1 MLSISVRFHLLTLLT
16 NLTSVHSLQISTLP
30 VLQAVYSVR
39 ITKQTVMMM
48 MNYLGAVYVMAT
60 LYWDAMVVMMTCIV
74 EDAISK
80 TNKFSVLLLCIHQ
93 SFSLQSILWRLSE
106 ISSLCSTPL
115 LTFCLA
121 KQCLP
126 RRVLSFYPGPDKSC
140 GDVFPAHGCPSIKFF
155 SLRIVLIVKKTWLE
169 CESMNW

>member
-60 LYWDAMVVMMTCIV
+60 LY
-74 EDAISK
+74 
-80 TNKFSVLLLCIHQ
+80 
-93 SFSLQSILWRLSE
+93 
-106 ISSLCSTPL
+106 
-115 LTFCLA
+115 
-121 KQCLP
+121 
-126 RRVLSFYPGPDKSC
+126 
-140 GDVFPAHGCPSIKFF
+140 
-155 SLRIVLIVKKTWLE
+155 
-169 CESMNW
+169 

>member
-1 MLSISVRFHLLTLLT
+1 MLFISVRFHLLTLLT

-30 VLQAVYSVR
+30 VLHQSLAVYSVR

-48 MNYLGAVYVMAT
+48 MLNYLGAVYVMET

-80 TNKFSVLLLCIHQ
+80 TYKFSVLLLCIHQ
-93 SFSLQSILWRLSE
+93 SFSLQSILSRLSG
-106 ISSLCSTPL
+106 ISSLCCKPL

-126 RRVLSFYPGPDKSC
+126 RRVLSFIPGPDKSC
-140 GDVFPAHGCPSIKFF
+140 GDVFPAHRCPSIKFF
-155 SLRIVLIVKKTWLE
+155 L
-169 CESMNW
+169 

>member
-1 MLSISVRFHLLTLLT
+1 MLTLLT

-30 VLQAVYSVR
+30 VLHQSLAVYSVR

-48 MNYLGAVYVMAT
+48 MLNYLGAVYVMET

-80 TNKFSVLLLCIHQ
+80 TYTFSVLLLCIHQ
-93 SFSLQSILWRLSE
+93 SFSLQSILWGLSG

-155 SLRIVLIVKKTWLE
+155 SLRIVLIVKKTWRE

>member
-1 MLSISVRFHLLTLLT
+1 MLFISVRFHLLTLLT

-30 VLQAVYSVR
+30 VLHQSLAVYSVR

-48 MNYLGAVYVMAT
+48 MNYLGAVYVMET

-80 TNKFSVLLLCIHQ
+80 THKFSVLLLCIHQ
-93 SFSLQSILWRLSE
+93 SFSLQSILSRLSE
-106 ISSLCSTPL
+106 ISSLCCTPL

-121 KQCLP
+121 KQYLP
-126 RRVLSFYPGPDKSC
+126 RRVLSFIPGPDKPC
-140 GDVFPAHGCPSIKFF
+140 GDVFPAHRCRSIKFF
-155 SLRIVLIVKKTWLE
+155 L
-169 CESMNW
+169 